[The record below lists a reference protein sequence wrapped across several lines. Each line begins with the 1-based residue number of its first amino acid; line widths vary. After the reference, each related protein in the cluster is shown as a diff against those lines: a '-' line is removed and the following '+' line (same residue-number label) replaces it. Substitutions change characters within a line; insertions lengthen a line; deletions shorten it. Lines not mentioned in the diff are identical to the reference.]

1 LILLLQALLALGYA
15 LAAHLASLWQHDGLA
30 LLALGLL
37 VAMLLVEPL
46 LHRRWWAWLLLPL
59 AGWGAWWLYA
69 AGHAAVP
76 LLLVPVVFVLGV
88 AWLFARTLR
97 AGSVPL
103 ISRIVIGLEGG
114 DALAVSPD
122 LQRYARNLTAAWAA
136 VLLAMAAANLVLA
149 MLASPGGLLE
159 SIGATPPWPIT
170 RAQWSWFANLLNY
183 GVVGG
188 FFAAEFSV
196 RQRRFP
202 GRYRNF
208 LDFARKLAALEPA
221 FWRSLLR

>member
-1 LILLLQALLALGYA
+1 LILLLQLLLALGYA
-15 LAAHLASLWQHDGLA
+15 ACAHLASLWRHDGLA
-30 LLALGLL
+30 LAALALL

-46 LHRRWWAWLLLPL
+46 LKRRWWAWLALPP
-59 AGWGAWWLYA
+59 ACWAAWALYA

-76 LLLVPVVFVLGV
+76 LLLVPVVFVLGI

-97 AGSVPL
+97 TGSVPL
-103 ISRIVIGLEGG
+103 VTRIVVGLEGE
-114 DALAVSPD
+114 DALALSPE
-122 LQRYARNLTAAWAA
+122 LRRYSRNLTLAWAL
-136 VLLAMAAANLVLA
+136 VLLAMAAANLLLA
-149 MLASPGGLLE
+149 MLATPGGLLE
-159 SIGATPPWPIT
+159 ALGMASPWPIT

-188 FFAAEFSV
+188 FFAAEFVV

-208 LDFARKLAALEPA
+208 LDFARQLAALEPA
-221 FWRSLLR
+221 FWRNLLR